1 MSLQSDVNI
10 GIIDTSTSMILLPES
25 VYDLF
30 TYNVNET
37 IFDCSGA
44 YCYSPKNCSYAVN
57 DTSNFTVYFDGEAYT
72 IPPSGYLMDYY
83 NGQEGCSMLISSL
96 SDSYG
101 MYVLGDTFMRNFYV
115 EFDYKNL

>member
-44 YCYSPKNCSYAVN
+44 YCYSALNCSYAVN
-57 DTSNFTVYFDGEAYT
+57 NTQNFSIFLDGVAYT

-83 NGQEGCSMLISSL
+83 NG
-96 SDSYG
+96 
-101 MYVLGDTFMRNFYV
+101 
-115 EFDYKNL
+115 